1 MSSSQ
6 LRRGLAC
13 GVAALLIFAAAPLV
27 PTQPTR
33 ADVPRY
39 FAIKGAR
46 IVTVSGA
53 PIDDG
58 TVVIANGLIAAVGK
72 DAAIPPEAWVI
83 DGKGLTVYPGLIDAM
98 TDLGLQGG
106 APAGPGG
113 GQQPAAPAQQQQQQ
127 PARPPSQGPQDRPA
141 SMPWLNAA
149 DELRAD
155 DRRLE
160 NWRNAGFTTALSA
173 PSRGIFPGRGAVIS
187 LGGERPGDMVIKPAA
202 TLQVTYQ
209 GAGGGFGGGFPNS
222 LMGTLSYIKQVLLDA
237 QHFEANNRV
246 YEANPRANPR
256 PGYDRTERSVAAA
269 LRNEL
274 PVLLP
279 GNSAQQV
286 MRSIALADEFKLRA
300 VIYGGQQGYDVAATL
315 AQKKYPVLVSLR
327 WPEKAREADPDAE
340 EDLSTLRFRD
350 RAPGSPAALHKAGVK
365 FAFYSDGITAP
376 RDILKNAK
384 KSIDAGLPAD
394 AALRAFTLG
403 AAEILG
409 VADRLGSIEA
419 GKIANLV
426 VTDGDI
432 FNERT
437 KIKMTFVDGQRFEAR
452 EPARPQERPTV
463 NLTGRW
469 NLTVTTPGGAQN
481 ATADLTMTEDG
492 TLTGNVTSP
501 VGSSAIREG
510 WVSGNRFSFTVTF
523 QQMGAMNFS
532 GTMEGGQLKGSIS
545 VGGQSMEFT
554 GTKPGGTDAAE
565 IGGAQ

>member
-1 MSSSQ
+1 MSSTS

-13 GVAALLIFAAAPLV
+13 GVAALLAIGALPIAPV
-27 PTQPTR
+27 TETR

-39 FAIKGAR
+39 FAIRGAR
-46 IVTVSGA
+46 IITVSGA
-53 PIDDG
+53 PIDGG
-58 TVVIANGLIAAVGK
+58 TVVIANGLITAVGN

-98 TDLGLQGG
+98 TDLGLQSG

-113 GQQPAAPAQQQQQQ
+113 GQPGGPGQPQQQQQQ
-127 PARPPSQGPQDRPA
+127 QRPSQGPQDRPA
-141 SMPWLNAA
+141 SMPWEVAA

-173 PSRGIFPGRGAVIS
+173 PTRGIFPGRGAIIN
-187 LGGERPGDMVIKPAA
+187 LAGERAGDMVVRPAA
-202 TLQVTYQ
+202 SLQVTYA

-222 LMGTLSYIKQVLLDA
+222 LMGTFSYIKQVLLDA
-237 QHFEANNRV
+237 QHWSASQQI
-246 YEANPRANPR
+246 YEANPRGIER
-256 PGYDRTERSVAAA
+256 PKYDRVERSVATA
-269 LRNEL
+269 LRNNL

-279 GNSAQQV
+279 GNNSQQI
-286 MRSIALADEFKLRA
+286 MRSISLADEFKLKA
-300 VIYGGQQGYDVAATL
+300 VIYGGQQGYDVADAL
-315 AQKKYPVLVSLR
+315 AKSKYPVLVNLR
-327 WPEKAREADPDAE
+327 WPEKAREGDPDAE

-365 FAFYSDGITAP
+365 FGFYSGGITAP

-403 AAEILG
+403 AAEIFG

-437 KIKMTFVDGQRFEAR
+437 KIKMVFVDGAKYEPR

-469 NLTVTTPGGAQN
+469 NLTVNTPGGAQTG
-481 ATADLTMTEDG
+481 TADLTMTPDGTMTG
-492 TLTGNVTSP
+492 TLTGPAGTTP
-501 VGSSAIREG
+501 IRDA
-510 WVSGNRFSFTVTF
+510 WVSGNRFSFTITYP
-523 QQMGAMNFS
+523 QMGAMVFS
-532 GTMEGGQLKGSIS
+532 GTLEGGQLKGSVS
-545 VGGQSMEFT
+545 AGGQAMEFT
-554 GTKPGGTDAAE
+554 GTKPGGADATEAM
-565 IGGAQ
+565 GGGR